1 MYRFVAGPS
10 AGFGQTGVSMFRM
23 KSLRLGNFR
32 SFLDMLGSDEQDEG
46 DAARRP
52 ASNARYRPRPPRPF
66 PDRPARMPDD
76 RRERSYVPLDRLAR
90 LYGED
95 RPEGAQ
101 QPYTP
106 ADDASVAD
114 ELCLANARTGED
126 LRRIRRSFAM
136 HNHPDRVPAWL
147 RDEATRRMT
156 IANML
161 IDRAMR
167 EKLKKKS
174 FFG

>member
-1 MYRFVAGPS
+1 
-10 AGFGQTGVSMFRM
+10 MFRM

-32 SFLDMLGSDEQDEG
+32 SFLDMLGSDEQDKD
-46 DAARRP
+46 DAARQP
-52 ASNARYRPRPPRPF
+52 AAKARHQPQSF
-66 PDRPARMPDD
+66 PDSPARMPDN
-76 RRERSYVPLDRLAR
+76 RRERCYVPLDRLAR

-101 QPYTP
+101 PLYAP

-114 ELCLANARTGED
+114 ELRLATARTGED

-136 HNHPDRVPAWL
+136 CNHPDRVPAWL
-147 RDEATRRMT
+147 RNEATRRMT
-156 IANML
+156 IANAL
-161 IDRAMR
+161 IDQAMR

-174 FFG
+174 FLG

>member
-1 MYRFVAGPS
+1 MRAFAAGPS
-10 AGFGQTGVSMFRM
+10 AGSGQAGTSMFRM

-46 DAARRP
+46 EAARQP
-52 ASNARYRPRPPRPF
+52 ASNARPRLRHPRSL
-66 PDRPARMPDD
+66 PDRPARMLDD
-76 RRERSYVPLDRLAR
+76 RRERCYVPLDRLAR

-95 RPEGAQ
+95 RPEDAQ
-101 QPYTP
+101 PLYAP

-114 ELCLANARTGED
+114 ELRLGSARTGED

-136 HNHPDRVPAWL
+136 RNHPDRVPAWL

-167 EKLKKKS
+167 EKLKKKT
-174 FFG
+174 FLG